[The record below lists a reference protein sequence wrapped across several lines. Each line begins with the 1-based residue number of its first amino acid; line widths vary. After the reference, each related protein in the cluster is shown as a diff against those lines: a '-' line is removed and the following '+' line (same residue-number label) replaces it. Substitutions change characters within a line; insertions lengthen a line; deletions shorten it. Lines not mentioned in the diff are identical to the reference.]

1 MRFSLKNLNTFG
13 IEANCQNLIEIKSIA
28 QLKEIIPTLKNTPLV
43 LGGGS
48 NILFTQDVE
57 QDILYNTL
65 KGIQLLE
72 EKDESVF
79 IKVFSGENWHQFV
92 EWSLSKGFYGIE
104 NLSLIPGSCGAA
116 PIQNIGAYGVELKDV
131 IDSVEVVDFEE
142 GKTQTFTKTEC
153 KFGYRDS
160 IFKNE
165 LKSKV
170 FITSINLKLSKNP
183 TLIRS
188 EYGSIKEELLKQGIT
203 NPTPIDISKT
213 VIKIRQS
220 KLPDP
225 KNLGNAGS
233 FFKNPV
239 LSLDEFNLIRHHDM
253 PYYPQADGNVKVPAA
268 WLIEKS
274 GWKGYRRGDA
284 GCHYNQALVLVNY
297 GKASGSDILNLARD
311 IQTDIVE
318 KYGITLQPEVN
329 IWP

>member
-1 MRFSLKNLNTFG
+1 M
-13 IEANCQNLIEIKSIA
+13 
-28 QLKEIIPTLKNTPLV
+28 
-43 LGGGS
+43 
-48 NILFTQDVE
+48 
-57 QDILYNTL
+57 
-65 KGIQLLE
+65 
-72 EKDESVF
+72 
-79 IKVFSGENWHQFV
+79 
-92 EWSLSKGFYGIE
+92 
-104 NLSLIPGSCGAA
+104 
-116 PIQNIGAYGVELKDV
+116 
-131 IDSVEVVDFEE
+131 
-142 GKTQTFTKTEC
+142 
-153 KFGYRDS
+153 
-160 IFKNE
+160 
-165 LKSKV
+165 KSKV

-239 LSLDEFNLIRHHDM
+239 LSLEEFNLIRHHDM

-274 GWKGYRRGDA
+274 GWKGYRRGDV

-311 IQTDIVE
+311 IQTDIME

>member
-13 IEANCQNLIEIKSIA
+13 IEAHCQNLIEIKSIA
-28 QLKEIIPTLKNTPLV
+28 QLKEIVPTLKNTPLV

-57 QDILYNTL
+57 QDILHNTL

-72 EKDESVF
+72 EKDESAF

-131 IDSVEVVDFEE
+131 VDSVEVVDFEE

-239 LSLDEFNLIRHHDM
+239 LSLEEFNLIRHHDM

-274 GWKGYRRGDA
+274 GWKGYRRGDV

-311 IQTDIVE
+311 IQTDIME

>member
-13 IEANCQNLIEIKSIA
+13 IEAHCQNLIEIKSIA
-28 QLKEIIPTLKNTPLV
+28 QLKEIVPTLKNTPLV

-57 QDILYNTL
+57 QDILHNTL

-72 EKDESVF
+72 EKDESAF

-131 IDSVEVVDFEE
+131 VDSVEVVDFEE

-225 KNLGNAGS
+225 KNLGNAGI

-239 LSLDEFNLIRHHDM
+239 LSLEEFNLIRHHDM

-274 GWKGYRRGDA
+274 GWKGYRRGDV

-311 IQTDIVE
+311 IQTDIME

>member
-13 IEANCQNLIEIKSIA
+13 IEASCQNLIEIKSIV
-28 QLKEIIPTLKNTPLV
+28 QLKEIVPTLKNTPLV

-284 GCHYNQALVLVNY
+284 GCHFNQALVLVNY

-311 IQTDIVE
+311 IQTDIME

>member
-1 MRFSLKNLNTFG
+1 MRFTLKNLNTFG
-13 IEANCQNLIEIKSIA
+13 IEAHCQNLIEIKSIA
-28 QLKEIIPTLKNTPLV
+28 QLKEIVPTLKNTPLV

-57 QDILYNTL
+57 QDILHNTL

-72 EKDESVF
+72 EKDESAF

-131 IDSVEVVDFEE
+131 VDSVEVVDFEE

-239 LSLDEFNLIRHHDM
+239 LSLEEFNLIRHHDM

-311 IQTDIVE
+311 IQTDIME

>member
-13 IEANCQNLIEIKSIA
+13 IEASCQNLIEIKSIV
-28 QLKEIIPTLKNTPLV
+28 QLKEIVPTLKKTPLV

-131 IDSVEVVDFEE
+131 VDSVEVVDFEE

-284 GCHYNQALVLVNY
+284 GCHFNQALVLVNY

-311 IQTDIVE
+311 IQTDIME

>member
-213 VIKIRQS
+213 IIKIRQS

>member
-1 MRFSLKNLNTFG
+1 LRFTLKNLNTFG
-13 IEANCQNLIEIKSIA
+13 IEAHCQNLIEIKSIA
-28 QLKEIIPTLKNTPLV
+28 QLKEIVPTLKNTPLV

-57 QDILYNTL
+57 QDILHNTL

-72 EKDESVF
+72 EKDESAF

-131 IDSVEVVDFEE
+131 VDSVEVVDFEE

-311 IQTDIVE
+311 IQTDIME

>member
-1 MRFSLKNLNTFG
+1 LRFSLKNLNTFG
-13 IEANCQNLIEIKSIA
+13 IEAHCQNLIEIKSIA
-28 QLKEIIPTLKNTPLV
+28 QLKEIVPTLKNTPLV

-57 QDILYNTL
+57 QDILHNTL

-72 EKDESVF
+72 EKDESAF

-131 IDSVEVVDFEE
+131 VDSVEVVDFEE

-239 LSLDEFNLIRHHDM
+239 LSLEEFNLIRHHDM

-274 GWKGYRRGDA
+274 GWKGYRRGDV

-311 IQTDIVE
+311 IQTDIME

>member
-284 GCHYNQALVLVNY
+284 GCHHNQALVLVNY

>member
-1 MRFSLKNLNTFG
+1 MALKH
-13 IEANCQNLIEIKSIA
+13 IA
-28 QLKEIIPTLKNTPLV
+28 KISLKNTPLV

-57 QDILYNTL
+57 QDILHNTL

-72 EKDESVF
+72 EKDESAF

-131 IDSVEVVDFEE
+131 VDSVEVVDFEE

-239 LSLDEFNLIRHHDM
+239 LSLEEFNLIRHHDM

-274 GWKGYRRGDA
+274 GWKGYRRGDV

-311 IQTDIVE
+311 IQTDIME

>member
-1 MRFSLKNLNTFG
+1 MLFSLKNLNTFG
-13 IEANCQNLIEIKSIA
+13 IEAHCQNLIEIKSIA
-28 QLKEIIPTLKNTPLV
+28 QLKEIVPTLKNTPLV

-57 QDILYNTL
+57 QDILHNTL

-72 EKDESVF
+72 EKDESAF

-131 IDSVEVVDFEE
+131 VDSVEVVDFEE

-239 LSLDEFNLIRHHDM
+239 LSLEEFNLIRHHDM

-274 GWKGYRRGDA
+274 GWKGYRRGDV

-311 IQTDIVE
+311 IQTDIME

>member
-13 IEANCQNLIEIKSIA
+13 IEASCQNLIEIKSIV
-28 QLKEIIPTLKNTPLV
+28 QLKEIVPTLKKTPLV

-284 GCHYNQALVLVNY
+284 GCHFNQALVLVNY

-311 IQTDIVE
+311 IQTDIME

>member
-1 MRFSLKNLNTFG
+1 MRFTLKNLNTFG
-13 IEANCQNLIEIKSIA
+13 IEAHCQNLIEIKSIA
-28 QLKEIIPTLKNTPLV
+28 QLKEIVPTLKNTPLV

-131 IDSVEVVDFEE
+131 VDSVEVVDFEE

-239 LSLDEFNLIRHHDM
+239 LSLEEFNLIRHHDM

-311 IQTDIVE
+311 IQTDIME

>member
-13 IEANCQNLIEIKSIA
+13 IEAHCQNLIEIKSIA
-28 QLKEIIPTLKNTPLV
+28 QLKEIVPTLKKTPLV

-284 GCHYNQALVLVNY
+284 GCHFNQALVLVNY

-311 IQTDIVE
+311 IQTDIME

>member
-1 MRFSLKNLNTFG
+1 LRFSLKNLNTFG
-13 IEANCQNLIEIKSIA
+13 IEASCQNLIEIKSIV
-28 QLKEIIPTLKNTPLV
+28 QLKEIVPTLKKTPLV

-284 GCHYNQALVLVNY
+284 GCHFNQALVLVNY

-311 IQTDIVE
+311 IQTDIME

>member
-65 KGIQLLE
+65 KGIQQLE

-213 VIKIRQS
+213 IIKIRQS